1 MWLSTLMS
9 YCSQPE
15 KPMPK
20 YTLTL
25 VLMRSSLVLVIS
37 LHLMRSQLVLD
48 CLRHLLTPRELSSF
62 IRLAR
67 EKLYSIRDNSSLQ
80 PLRCLGR
87 TPSSSRH
94 SSPKRQGFQNQLVSL
109 PCAYLPNFS
118 ASSKSSFHPPK
129 RVLLEK
135 MPLFSATT
143 PSQRLLQMFNEES
156 T

>member
-1 MWLSTLMS
+1 
-9 YCSQPE
+9 
-15 KPMPK
+15 MPR

-37 LHLMRSQLVLD
+37 LHLVRNQLVHD
-48 CLRHLLTPRELSSF
+48 RLRHLLTPRELSSF

-87 TPSSSRH
+87 TPSSRH

-143 PSQRLLQMFNEES
+143 PSQRPLQMFNEEP